1 MAGDNDYKNDDRVK
15 LSKPLK
21 KAIERAKHTR
31 LKVGLIATFL
41 FVVSLG
47 IFFAVIFS
55 EGKDGSPT
63 FLTPIAQD
71 GNQPNVLGCR

>member
-21 KAIERAKHTR
+21 KAIERAKRTR
-31 LKVGLIATFL
+31 LKVGLIAALL

-47 IFFAVIFS
+47 IFLPLSFLKVRMAH
-55 EGKDGSPT
+55 PH
-63 FLTPIAQD
+63 FLTCQ
-71 GNQPNVLGCR
+71 